1 MQDSAEG
8 SIRMTL
14 VGMCKKHDFLIRELK
29 KRLTAQ
35 SCPPDMVELSDARK
49 LLREDIVELV
59 KTYLDR
65 VDRGK
70 ETVFEEAE
78 LLYFNTWVNLPRFAE
93 ET

>member
-1 MQDSAEG
+1 M
-8 SIRMTL
+8 IPTTL
-14 VGMCKKHDFLIRELK
+14 IEMCKKHDFLATEIK

-35 SCPPDMVELSDARK
+35 GCPPDMMELSDARK
-49 LLREDIVELV
+49 ELARDMAKLV
-59 KTYLDR
+59 KKYLDA

-78 LLYFNTWVNLPRFAE
+78 LLYFNTWFNLHRFAE